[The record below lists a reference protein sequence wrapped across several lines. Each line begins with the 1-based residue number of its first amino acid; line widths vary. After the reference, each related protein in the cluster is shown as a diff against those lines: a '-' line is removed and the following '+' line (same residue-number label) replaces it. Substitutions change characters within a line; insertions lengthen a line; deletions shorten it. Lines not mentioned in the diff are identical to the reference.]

1 MIKYSSII
9 VLLLFSIYSKT
20 ISAQSISIIPA
31 PKQFIIT
38 GGTFSINHAVE
49 CYAPSKESE
58 QVSSFFKNYLNEF
71 YDISLFDAKD
81 ASKQSNRI
89 EFIIDKE
96 LALAK
101 EAYSVEVN
109 KQNIRVQAATSNG
122 LFYGM
127 QSLIQL
133 LPLTRTKSL
142 SITCCTINDAPR
154 FEYRGLHLDCGR
166 HFMPVSF
173 IKKYLDAMALHKL
186 NSFHWHLT
194 EDQGWRIEIKQYPEL
209 VKTASCRAGTIIG
222 NYPGTG
228 NDGIKYCGYYT
239 QDEIREIVQ
248 YASDRFITVIPEIE
262 MPGHS
267 SAALAAYPFLG
278 CSGGPYQ
285 VQQTWGVFDDVYC
298 AGNDS
303 VFNFL
308 ENVLNEVMELFPSK
322 YIHIGGDE
330 CPKESWKH
338 CTKCQ
343 KRITAEGL
351 KDEHALQSYFI
362 QRIEK
367 YLNSKGRNIIGWDEI
382 LEGGLAPNATVMSW
396 RGEEGGIAAAKQNHD
411 AIMTPGEFCYFDHA
425 QSKNE
430 DSLNIG
436 GYLPLRQVYSY
447 NPLPVSL
454 SADEQKYIK
463 GVQANVWT
471 EYMAN
476 TKKVEYMIFPRLS
489 ALSEVAWS
497 MPQQKDWPSFEKRLQ
512 IQLMR
517 YKLWGFNYNMTGE

>member
-1 MIKYSSII
+1 MIRSYSILI
-9 VLLLFSIYSKT
+9 LVLLSIHSKK
-20 ISAQSISIIPA
+20 ISAQNKSIIPA
-31 PKQFIIT
+31 PKEFMIT
-38 GGTFSINHAVE
+38 AGSFNLDHAVAL
-49 CYAPSKESE
+49 YAPSKEAE
-58 QVSSFFKNYLNEF
+58 PVSSFFTNYLKDF
-71 YDISLFDAKD
+71 YNIIIADEKYVD
-81 ASKQSNRI
+81 KQLNTI
-89 EFIIDKE
+89 QFTIDKE
-96 LALAK
+96 LSISK
-101 EAYSVEVN
+101 EAYNVQIDKN
-109 KQNIRVQAATSNG
+109 NIRIKAATSNG

-133 LPLTRTKSL
+133 LPLSKTN
-142 SITCCTINDAPR
+142 SIKIPCCIINDAPR

-166 HFMPVSF
+166 HFMPISF

-186 NSFHWHLT
+186 NTFHWHLT

-209 VKTASCRAGTIIG
+209 MTTGSCRAGTIIG

-228 NDGIKYCGYYT
+228 NDGTRYCGYYT
-239 QDEIREIVQ
+239 QDEIKEIVQ
-248 YASDRFITVIPEIE
+248 YASNRFITVIPEIE

-278 CSGGPYQ
+278 CTGGPYQ

-308 ENVLNEVMELFPSK
+308 ENVLDEVISLFPSK

-343 KRITAEGL
+343 QRIAAEGL

-396 RGEEGGIAAAKQNHD
+396 RGEDGGIAAAKQNHD

-447 NPLPVSL
+447 NPLPASL
-454 SADEQKYIK
+454 SLDEQTHIK

-476 TKKVEYMIFPRLS
+476 TMKVEYMIFPRLS

-497 MPQQKDWPSFEKRLQ
+497 MPQQKDWHSFEERLK
-512 IQLMR
+512 IQLVR
-517 YKLWGFNYNMTGE
+517 YKLWGFNYNVVGE